1 MELIMRFMN
10 LMAIGLLCLTTSAF
24 AQDPEG
30 TDGARQIPADDV
42 LVLELDTG
50 TVYVELFADVAP
62 RHVERIKTLAEQGF
76 YDGIVFHRVI
86 PGFMAQ
92 GGDPTGT
99 GSGNSDLPNLLAEF
113 SDIPHRRGIASMA
126 RSSSPN
132 SANSQFFLMLADA
145 PGGADTWS
153 QLDGSYTVWGRVID
167 GMDNVDDIAVGEPPA
182 EPTHIVSA
190 RLLSTVTPETATYSG
205 PADLAERIEIAE
217 RPLEHFDP
225 LFEDDIDIDILT
237 PVLNSPN

>member
-1 MELIMRFMN
+1 MEQIMRFMS
-10 LMAIGLLCLTTSAF
+10 LLAIGLLFLTTSVY
-24 AQDPEG
+24 AQDS
-30 TDGARQIPADDV
+30 DGADTARQISADDV

-50 TVYVELFADVAP
+50 TVYVELFSDVAP
-62 RHVERIKTLAEQGF
+62 RHVEQIKTLAEQGF

-99 GSGNSDLPNLLAEF
+99 GTGSSDLPDLSAEF
-113 SDIPHRRGIASMA
+113 SDIPHRRGITSMA

-145 PGGADTWS
+145 PQGGDAWD

-167 GMDNVDDIAVGEPPA
+167 GMDNVDAIAVGEPPE
-182 EPTHIVSA
+182 EPTHIVRA
-190 RLLSTVTPETATYSG
+190 RLLSTLTPETATFSG
-205 PADLAERIEIAE
+205 PADLPERIAIAE
-217 RPLEHFDP
+217 RPVQDFDP
-225 LFEDDIDIDILT
+225 LFEDDVQIDILT
-237 PVLNSPN
+237 PVLNNPN